1 MGQSFG
7 WLEVRL
13 IGELLA
19 ERHPKIDPL
28 SVRFVDLRRMVQELP
43 GFKEEA
49 GHPVN
54 EKILET
60 IQKNWYEEAEDLK
73 GDEDDDDEGGH

>member
-1 MGQSFG
+1 MPNDTFG
-7 WLEVRL
+7 WLDVQRIAE
-13 IGELLA
+13 ELA
-19 ERHPKIDPL
+19 DRHPGVKPFT
-28 SVRFVDLRRMVQELP
+28 VKFVDLRQMVTALP

-60 IQKNWYEEAEDLK
+60 IQMLWSGEAHVED
-73 GDEDDDDEGGH
+73 

>member
-1 MGQSFG
+1 MAQSFG
-7 WLEVRL
+7 WLDVRL

-19 ERHPKIDPL
+19 ERHPEVDPL
-28 SVRFVDLRRMVQELP
+28 SVRFVDLKRMVQELT
-43 GFKEEA
+43 GFQEEA

-60 IQKNWYEEAEDLK
+60 IQKHWYEEAEDLK
-73 GDEDDDDEGGH
+73 SDDDEDEGGGH